1 MSSVNSS
8 KDTTTADLLNQI
20 RKHILQN
27 QAGRTSSNEF
37 TKTHILPI
45 NDSIAFTDV
54 IDTDPPTALGIIF
67 KITNDAGGG
76 VTVGQEG
83 IISASIITEPGDAGQ
98 IAAETADGYGAGV
111 HQPGICDTTTCM

>member
-1 MSSVNSS
+1 MSSVNSN

-37 TKTHILPI
+37 TKSHILPA

-67 KITNDAGGG
+67 KCTNDAGGG

-83 IISASIITEPGDAGQ
+83 VISQSIMTEPNGGQ

-111 HQPGICDTTTCM
+111 HQPGLIETTELM

>member
-8 KDTTTADLLNQI
+8 KDTATADLLNQI

-37 TKTHILPI
+37 TKTHILPV

-54 IDTDPPTALGIIF
+54 IDTDPPATLGIVF

-83 IISASIITEPGDAGQ
+83 IISASCITEPDAGQ
-98 IAAETADGYGAGV
+98 IGAETADGYGGGV
-111 HQPGICDTTTCM
+111 HQPGIIETTQCM